1 MSRNSPMVQVLN
13 YSSSTYIASME
24 SQHWRLGEAQPQGAR
39 VHLLLV
45 QLSGKFWNLKQAS
58 ERNVFAVR
66 YGAFASLTDA
76 LRWGLCWHAIVA
88 PCRLP
93 QLMQSYL
100 YHQTKFVLEL
110 LAVILEHRILKSC
123 IFLFTFAH
131 IQWILGV
138 SLSFGGSLPSLSVK
152 AACILVGRKKGIWAL
167 ITDSPFVPVYHTG
180 KVARVVFLK
189 SFSKV
194 TSNI

>member
-1 MSRNSPMVQVLN
+1 MVQVLN

-131 IQWILGV
+131 IQWIFWRFIIFWGFTTILVCEG
-138 SLSFGGSLPSLSVK
+138 SMYFSWKEKRDLSFHHWFSFCSCLPYRQS
-152 AACILVGRKKGIWAL
+152 
-167 ITDSPFVPVYHTG
+167 SPCSISEVLFQG
-180 KVARVVFLK
+180 D
-189 SFSKV
+189 
-194 TSNI
+194 I